1 MTHTPPDDAIA
12 ALSQA
17 AAHHT
22 AGRHRLHL
30 VPSENRLSLAAR
42 LPHLMDAGV
51 RYAFPGP
58 KDGSENWAWPGR
70 QDLVDV
76 EQAAAARLGTQLG
89 ADFVNLKPVSGV
101 SALTV
106 ALSALAKP
114 WTVAYNLAERDGGH
128 GSTRFIGTRL
138 GLQMKDLSVDPV
150 TCTLD
155 LEALARRLGTGPR
168 PELVYL
174 DAFMCLFPVDLQGL
188 REVVGPDTVIHYD
201 ASHTLGLIAGGAWQN
216 PLAEGADTLGGSTHK
231 TYPGPHKGLLATND
245 AGLAA
250 WLDEDAS
257 HFVSH
262 HHPADIVA
270 LAVAAAEMD
279 VRGRAYAHATVAN
292 ARRLGAA
299 LAGRGFTVCGE
310 KYGFT
315 DCHQLWIDIA
325 PLMDAEQASRRLFE
339 TGIVVN
345 AIPLPHITASAGLRL
360 GVQEVTWAGMRE
372 DDIDEL
378 AEVFTAVLRD
388 GQDPAVAAARTR
400 ALAEALAPDT
410 GPGEQVLRVALA
422 AAGIGGAA

>member
-1 MTHTPPDDAIA
+1 MTRIPPDALA
-12 ALSQA
+12 ALRQA
-17 AAHHT
+17 AAHHA
-22 AGRHRLHL
+22 AGRRRLHL
-30 VPSENRLSLAAR
+30 VPSENQLSLAAR
-42 LPHLMDAGV
+42 LPHLMDAAV
-51 RYAFPGP
+51 RYAFPA
-58 KDGSENWAWPGR
+58 DGGENWAWPGR
-70 QDLVDV
+70 QDLVDI
-76 EQAAAARLGTQLG
+76 EQAAAVRLGVQLG

-101 SALTV
+101 SALTA

-138 GLQMKDLSVDPV
+138 GLQMKDLPVDPA

-155 LEALARRLGTGPR
+155 LDALARLLGTGPR

-174 DAFMCLFPVDLQGL
+174 DAFMCLFPMDLAGL
-188 REVVGPDTVIHYD
+188 REIVGPETVIHYD

-216 PLAEGADTLGGSTHK
+216 PLAEGADSLGGSTHK

-250 WLDEDAS
+250 RLDEHAS

-262 HHPADIVA
+262 HHPADVVA

-279 VRGRAYAHATVAN
+279 ARGPAYAHATVAN

-310 KYGFT
+310 KDGFT

-325 PLMDAEQASRRLFE
+325 PLMDAEDASRRLFDA
-339 TGIVVN
+339 GIVVN
-345 AIPLPHITASAGLRL
+345 AIPLPQITAPAGLRL
-360 GVQEVTWAGMRE
+360 GVQELTWAGLRE
-372 DDIDEL
+372 DGVDEL
-378 AEVFTAVLRD
+378 AEIFTAVLRD
-388 GQDPAVAAARTR
+388 GRDPATAAPRTR
-400 ALAEALAPDT
+400 SLAEALAPDAGT
-410 GPGEQVLRVALA
+410 GEQVLRVALA